1 MNSKEFFCEALD
13 TYVQFP
19 SRQSAIELHQACG
32 AVWNDSETMSI
43 NARPDVEAVV
53 RNSIEFEQWET
64 GGRTYSGA
72 ARRIRPVIKQEHDLA

>member
-1 MNSKEFFCEALD
+1 
-13 TYVQFP
+13 
-19 SRQSAIELHQACG
+19 
-32 AVWNDSETMSI
+32 MSI